1 MRLPS
6 AELPKVQNSNY
17 GTSFK
22 KGIKMA
28 LLIVTENNLRNYS
41 FISLRCVKLFQ
52 TEEL

>member
-22 KGIKMA
+22 KRDKNGTIDS
-28 LLIVTENNLRNYS
+28 Y
-41 FISLRCVKLFQ
+41 
-52 TEEL
+52 